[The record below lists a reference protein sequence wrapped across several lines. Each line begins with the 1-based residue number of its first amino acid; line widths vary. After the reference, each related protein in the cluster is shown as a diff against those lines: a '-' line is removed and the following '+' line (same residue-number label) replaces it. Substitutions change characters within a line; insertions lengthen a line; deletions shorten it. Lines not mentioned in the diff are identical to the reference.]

1 MLGLSLCLRLLLRLR
16 SLLSR
21 LLSSFFLCL
30 LLLASTAHSTSRRAD
45 RGTGSC
51 ISRNC
56 ANGGA
61 SSRSLSGTFYGPAL
75 GR

>member
-1 MLGLSLCLRLLLRLR
+1 MSGLGLRLRLLLRLR
-16 SLLSR
+16 SLLSC
-21 LLSSFFLCL
+21 LLSGFFLCL
-30 LLLASTAHSTSRRAD
+30 LLLASTAHSTSRRAN
-45 RGTGSC
+45 RSTRSC

-56 ANGGA
+56 TNGSA